1 MLIHRLIIQ
10 QNGLLCSRNID
21 NTNSAN
27 DDYGGV
33 SIDAD
38 TTVKL
43 AGGLVIPDK
52 VAVIAVLPAAM
63 PVTTPSADIVATEVS
78 ELVHFT
84 RSVMFWLWLSNNVPM
99 AMYCR
104 EAPGDK
110 VMPGDEV
117 IEIEVS

>member
-1 MLIHRLIIQ
+1 VTQ
-10 QNGLLCSRNID
+10 QSGLLCSRNID
-21 NTNSAN
+21 NTNAGN

-52 VAVIAVLPAAM
+52 VAIITVLPAAM
-63 PVTTPSADIVATEVS
+63 PVTTPSADIVATEVL

-84 RSVMFWLWLSNNVPM
+84 RFVIFWLWLSNNIPM

-110 VMPGDEV
+110 VLPGAEV

>member
-1 MLIHRLIIQ
+1 M
-10 QNGLLCSRNID
+10 G
-21 NTNSAN
+21 NTNADN
-27 DDYGGV
+27 DAYGDV

-38 TTVKL
+38 TTVKIT
-43 AGGLVIPDK
+43 ARLVIPDK
-52 VAVIAVLPAAM
+52 VAVIAVLPVAM
-63 PVTTPSADIVATEVS
+63 PVTTPSADIVATEVL

-110 VMPGDEV
+110 VLPGAEV

>member
-1 MLIHRLIIQ
+1 VIQ
-10 QNGLLCSRNID
+10 QSGLLCSRN
-21 NTNSAN
+21 NPNSAN
-27 DDYGGV
+27 DDYGDV

-43 AGGLVIPDK
+43 AAGLVIPDK
-52 VAVIAVLPAAM
+52 VAVIRELPAPM
-63 PVTTPSADIVATEVS
+63 PVAKPSVDIVATALS

-84 RSVMFWLWLSNNVPM
+84 WSVMFWLWLSNNVPR

-104 EAPGDK
+104 EAPIDK
-110 VMPGDEV
+110 VLPGVEV